1 MFVLRK
7 LDIKNNSPDQWPRH
21 PVEERCFR
29 IEEEKEKKEEDVDME
44 KNEEMEL
51 VWENIDEEKVNEDS
65 ELESRKNI
73 FGICNM
79 IGTSDS
85 VLERWHVLS
94 GTNDAVN
101 VTPCVKIPNM
111 TETVIL
117 PKILITDS
125 GYSYW
130 AMI

>member
-1 MFVLRK
+1 
-7 LDIKNNSPDQWPRH
+7 
-21 PVEERCFR
+21 
-29 IEEEKEKKEEDVDME
+29 ME
-44 KNEEMEL
+44 KNEEMEH

-85 VLERWHVLS
+85 NLEWWHVLS

-101 VTPCVKIPNM
+101 VILCVKIPNM
-111 TETVIL
+111 TETAIL
-117 PKILITDS
+117 PIFLITNS

>member
-1 MFVLRK
+1 M
-7 LDIKNNSPDQWPRH
+7 
-21 PVEERCFR
+21 EGRCFR
-29 IEEEKEKKEEDVDME
+29 IEEEKEKKEEDVDLE
-44 KNEEMEL
+44 NNEEMEH

-85 VLERWHVLS
+85 NLEWWHVLS

-101 VTPCVKIPNM
+101 VTPVP
-111 TETVIL
+111 
-117 PKILITDS
+117 S
-125 GYSYW
+125 
-130 AMI
+130 